1 MLLNIIQSYINLIID
16 LKKPKLEWDTEY
28 AVVKQNL
35 NLIFPMIF
43 ALFAI
48 CIMVAFGFLL
58 SGLDYKLSLLILF
71 VLFIVA
77 AYGVD
82 RIVYKNQT
90 KLFEKIY

>member
-43 ALFAI
+43 ALIAI

-58 SGLDYKLSLLILF
+58 NEIDYKLSLLILF
-71 VLFIVA
+71 VIFA
-77 AYGVD
+77 ATAYGVD
-82 RIVYKNQT
+82 RIVHKNQT